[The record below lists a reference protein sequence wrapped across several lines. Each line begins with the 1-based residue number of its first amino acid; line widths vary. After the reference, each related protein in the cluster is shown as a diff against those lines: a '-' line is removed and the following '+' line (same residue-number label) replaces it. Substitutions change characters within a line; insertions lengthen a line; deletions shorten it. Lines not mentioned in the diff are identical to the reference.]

1 MLRKN
6 QRRRRWRGY
15 ALKRLRL
22 RPNIA
27 NQFFVEQ
34 VLGSDRFDLR
44 AWGCLSCRG
53 RALGALGLKEL

>member
-6 QRRRRWRGY
+6 QRRRRWRGS

-34 VLGSDRFDLR
+34 VLDQIVLI
-44 AWGCLSCRG
+44 C
-53 RALGALGLKEL
+53 ALGAACRARAVRSGLWA